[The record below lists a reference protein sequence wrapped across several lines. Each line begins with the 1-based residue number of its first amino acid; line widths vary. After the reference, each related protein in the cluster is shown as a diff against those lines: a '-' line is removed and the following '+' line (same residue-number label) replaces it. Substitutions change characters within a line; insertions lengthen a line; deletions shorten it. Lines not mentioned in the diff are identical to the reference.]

1 MIEADI
7 KIRELRTSEIDFLQ
21 DALYE
26 AIYIAESKDKLPR
39 SIIEQAELNRYIS
52 NFGRK
57 NDFCLVAE
65 QNGYLVGAIWIRI
78 FSESEKGYGYVD
90 EFTPELSMAV
100 LDGNRNKGIGKQLLK
115 SMIRE
120 LEKRPY
126 EQISLSVSKE
136 NFAHEF
142 YKKYGFVDY
151 HETKDSITMTRKNA
165 R

>member
-1 MIEADI
+1 MIETDI
-7 KIRELRTSEIDFLQ
+7 KIRELRTKEIDFLQ

-26 AIYIAESKDKLPR
+26 AIYIPENEEKLPK
-39 SIIEQAELNRYIS
+39 SVIEQAELNRYIS
-52 NFGRK
+52 NFGRV

-65 QNGYLVGAIWIRI
+65 QNGFLVGAIWVRV
-78 FSESEKGYGYVD
+78 FSESETGYGYVD

-100 LDGNRNKGIGKQLLK
+100 LDGNRNKGIGKQMLE
-115 SMIRE
+115 SMIQE

-151 HETKDSITMTRKNA
+151 HEKKDSITMTRKNA